1 MSIGSTAALAART
14 IVDYAPQYQADFYRL
29 NEAWID
35 PNFGMEAEDIA
46 FLSDPQANL
55 IDGGGAVFMA
65 LQNQEQGETAVGSAG
80 LIKMDDETVEL
91 VRVAVDTSAQG
102 QGLGK
107 QLTLH
112 AIAWA
117 KAHGFKRVILESS
130 AQPIN
135 ARAVAMYERLGFRHY
150 TPKPEHRSALARAE
164 VFMIYEPLN

>member
-1 MSIGSTAALAART
+1 MSFVSTAAVATT
-14 IVDYAPQYQADFYRL
+14 IVEYAPQYQADFYRL
-29 NEAWID
+29 NEAWIA

-46 FLSDPQANL
+46 FLSDPQTNL
-55 IDGGGAVFMA
+55 IEGGGAVFIA
-65 LQNQEQGETAVGSAG
+65 LQDGYAVGSAG

-91 VRVAVDTSAQG
+91 VRVAVDASAQG

-112 AIAWA
+112 AITWA
-117 KAHGFKRVILESS
+117 KANGFKRVILESS

-164 VFMIYEPLN
+164 VFMIYEPLH